1 MDHVSE
7 VHQISDWSKQNKK
20 WLFLYHRRYLTGSL
34 LAGLE
39 LSLASLS
46 VAVGLSCRLECGG
59 CFVNTLGLLG
69 TLEQILQLGVRSL
82 LTKNGT
88 QGLVVEEDGQTNQEG
103 VVDGR
108 FLDLIDLTG
117 KLATDRARI
126 LVHAYI

>member
-1 MDHVSE
+1 MLVKCITI
-7 VHQISDWSKQNKK
+7 ISGPSKQNKES
-20 WLFLYHRRYLTGSL
+20 LFLYHRRYLTGSL

-88 QGLVVEEDGQTNQEG
+88 QGLVVEVDGQANQEG
-103 VVDGR
+103 ILDGGS
-108 FLDLIDLTG
+108 LDLIDLTDM
-117 KLATDRARI
+117 LASDMARI
-126 LVHAYI
+126 AVQPYI